1 MNRLTR
7 PLDTYSYRMAGGC
20 PIIEWIMDL
29 GEDAYASDICSSC
42 PVEKYINTLA
52 MYEDMMENAQSVI
65 GMMKIIMEE

>member
-1 MNRLTR
+1 MKRLTR
-7 PLDTYSYRMAGGC
+7 PLDTYPCRMASGC
-20 PIIEWIMDL
+20 PIEEWVMDL
-29 GEDAYASDICSSC
+29 GGDASDVCGSC